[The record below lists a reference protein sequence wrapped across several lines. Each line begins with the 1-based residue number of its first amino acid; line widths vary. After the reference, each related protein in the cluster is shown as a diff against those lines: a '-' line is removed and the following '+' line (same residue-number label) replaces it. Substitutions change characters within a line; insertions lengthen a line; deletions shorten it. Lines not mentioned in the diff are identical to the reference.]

1 MQAIEKKEYRFTN
14 DLGDAELTVYE
25 VFPGVQ
31 LVYSSVH
38 MDRFDLGHVPE
49 GNMIEIHH
57 CREGRI
63 EQELAEEYFYLM
75 PGDFC
80 IALGKNMVRS
90 FRFPLRHYH
99 GITIGIREDVA
110 KQWLSRFME
119 DIHIQPLEVARRL
132 CGNRNSHIIRN
143 ESYIEHIFAELYRVP
158 EQIRKGFFKLKVME
172 LFLVLS
178 GIDVHKNEVTQYAL
192 PKSQVQLANS
202 VAAYLSGHMD
212 QHITIPEL
220 SKEFGV
226 SDTHLKNAFKGVYGM
241 PVFSYMRVQKMH
253 SAAQL
258 LIHTEKTIAEIA
270 EEFGYSN
277 TSKFSAA
284 FQSVMG
290 EAPGDYRRC
299 HTKLSE
305 QR

>member
-1 MQAIEKKEYRFTN
+1 MQTIEKKEYRFSD

-25 VFPGVQ
+25 VFPGVE

-38 MDRFDLGHVPE
+38 MDRFDLSNVME

-63 EQELAEEYFYLM
+63 EQQFEDEYFYLM

-80 IALGKNMVRS
+80 IALRKSMVRS
-90 FRFPLRHYH
+90 FNYPLRHYH
-99 GITIGIREDVA
+99 GITIGIRRDVA
-110 KQWLSRFME
+110 QQWLSRFME
-119 DIHIQPLEVARRL
+119 DIHIQPLEVTRRL
-132 CGNRNSHIIRN
+132 CGERNSHIIRS
-143 ESYIEHIFAELYRVP
+143 EDYIEHIFAELYRVP
-158 EQIRKGFFKLKVME
+158 EHIKKGYFKLKIME

-178 GIDVHKNEVTQYAL
+178 GIDLHKNDVTQYVL
-192 PKSQVQLANS
+192 PRSQVQLANA
-202 VAAYLSGHMD
+202 VAAYLSEHME

-220 SKEFGV
+220 AKQFNV

-241 PVFSYMRVQKMH
+241 PIFSYMRVQKMH
-253 SAAQL
+253 AAAQV

-270 EEFGYSN
+270 NEFGYRN

-284 FQSVMG
+284 FQSIIG
-290 EAPGDYRRC
+290 DNPGDYRRL
-299 HTKLSE
+299 HTKLSA
-305 QR
+305 Q

>member
-1 MQAIEKKEYRFTN
+1 MQTIEKKEYRFSN

-38 MDRFDLGHVPE
+38 MDHFDLGNVMK

-63 EQELAEEYFYLM
+63 EQQFEDEYYYLM

-80 IALGKNMVRS
+80 IALRRSMVCS
-90 FRFPLRHYH
+90 FNYPLRHYH

-110 KQWLSRFME
+110 RQWFSQFME
-119 DIHIQPLEVARRL
+119 DIHIRPLEVTKRL
-132 CGNRNSHIIRN
+132 CGDKSSHIIRG
-143 ESYIEHIFAELYRVP
+143 EDYIDHIFAELYRVP
-158 EQIRKGFFKLKVME
+158 EHIKKGFFKLKILE

-178 GIDVHKNEVTQYAL
+178 GIDMHKNEVTQYTL
-192 PKSQVQLANS
+192 PRSKVQLANT
-202 VAAYLSGHMD
+202 VAAYLSAHMN

-220 SKEFGV
+220 AKQFNV

-241 PVFSYMRVQKMH
+241 PIFSYMRVQKMQA
-253 SAAQL
+253 AAQL
-258 LIHTEKTIAEIA
+258 LIHTEKPIAEIA
-270 EEFGYSN
+270 NEFGYSN

-284 FQSVMG
+284 FQSVIG
-290 EAPGDYRRC
+290 DNPGDYRKL
-299 HTKLSE
+299 HTKLSA
-305 QR
+305 Q

>member
-1 MQAIEKKEYRFTN
+1 MQTIAKKEYRFPN

-38 MDRFDLGHVPE
+38 TDRFDLGNIME
-49 GNMIEIHH
+49 GNIIEIHH

-63 EQELAEEYFYLM
+63 EQQFEDEYFYLM

-80 IALGKNMVRS
+80 ISLQKNPVRS

-110 KQWLSRFME
+110 RQWFSQFME
-119 DIHIQPLEVARRL
+119 DVHIQPLEVAQRL
-132 CGNRNSHIIRN
+132 CGDRSSHIIRS
-143 ESYIEHIFAELYRVP
+143 EDYIEHIFAELYRVP
-158 EQIRKGFFKLKVME
+158 EHIKKGYFKLKIME

-178 GIDVHKNEVTQYAL
+178 GIDVHKNEVTGSSL
-192 PKSQVQLANS
+192 PRSQVQLANA
-202 VAAYLSGHMD
+202 VARHLSGHMN

-220 SKEFGV
+220 AKRFNV

-258 LIHTEKTIAEIA
+258 LIHTDKPIAEIA
-270 EEFGYSN
+270 DHFGYSN

-284 FQSVMG
+284 FQAVIG
-290 EAPGDYRRC
+290 DTPGDYRRL
-299 HTKLSE
+299 HTKLPS
-305 QR
+305 QS

>member
-1 MQAIEKKEYRFTN
+1 MQTIEKKEFRFSN
-14 DLGDAELTVYE
+14 DLGDAELTMYE
-25 VFPGVQ
+25 VFPGVE

-38 MDRFDLGHVPE
+38 MDRFDPGNVLE
-49 GNMIEIHH
+49 GTMIEIHH

-63 EQELAEEYFYLM
+63 EQQFEEEFLYLM

-80 IALGKNMVRS
+80 IALRKATVPS

-99 GITIGIREDVA
+99 GITIGIREDA
-110 KQWLSRFME
+110 ARQWLSRFLE
-119 DIHIQPLEVARRL
+119 DIHIQPLEVTRRL

-143 ESYIEHIFAELYRVP
+143 EDYIEHIFAELYRVP

-178 GIDVHKNEVTQYAL
+178 GMDVHKNEVAQYAL

-241 PVFSYMRVQKMH
+241 PVFSYMRVRTMH

-290 EAPGDYRRC
+290 DTPGDYRRC

-305 QR
+305 QQ

>member
-1 MQAIEKKEYRFTN
+1 M
-14 DLGDAELTVYE
+14 
-25 VFPGVQ
+25 
-31 LVYSSVH
+31 
-38 MDRFDLGHVPE
+38 
-49 GNMIEIHH
+49 
-57 CREGRI
+57 
-63 EQELAEEYFYLM
+63 
-75 PGDFC
+75 
-80 IALGKNMVRS
+80 RS
-90 FRFPLRHYH
+90 FRFPLQHYH
-99 GITIGIREDVA
+99 GITIGIREDA
-110 KQWLSRFME
+110 ARQWLSRFME
-119 DIHIQPLEVARRL
+119 DIHIQPLEVTGRL
-132 CGNRNSHIIRN
+132 CGNGNSRIIRG
-143 ESYIEHIFAELYRVP
+143 EDCIEHIFAELYRVP
-158 EQIRKGFFKLKVME
+158 EQIKKGFFKLKVME

-178 GIDVHKNEVTQYAL
+178 GLDVRRSKAAQYAL

-226 SDTHLKNAFKGVYGM
+226 SDTHLKNAFKGVYGV
-241 PVFSYMRVQKMH
+241 PIFSYMRVQKMH

-290 EAPGDYRRC
+290 DTPGDYRRC
-299 HTKLSE
+299 HTKLSP
-305 QR
+305 QQ

>member
-1 MQAIEKKEYRFTN
+1 MQTIEKKEYRSAN

-38 MDRFDLGHVPE
+38 MDRFDLGNVLA

-63 EQELAEEYFYLM
+63 EQELEEECCYLM

-80 IALGKNMVRS
+80 IALRKTMVRS

-99 GITIGIREDVA
+99 GIAIGIREDVA
-110 KQWLSRFME
+110 RQWLSRFME
-119 DIHIQPLEVARRL
+119 DVHIQPLEVTRRL
-132 CGNRNSHIIRN
+132 CGSRSSRIIRS

-158 EQIRKGFFKLKVME
+158 EQIRRGFFKLKIME

-178 GIDVHKNEVTQYAL
+178 GIDVHKNEVTRYAL

-202 VAAYLSGHMD
+202 VAAYLSEHMD
-212 QHITIPEL
+212 QHITIPAL

-253 SAAQL
+253 AAAQL

-270 EEFGYSN
+270 DAFGYSN

-290 EAPGDYRRC
+290 DTPGDYRRC
-299 HTKLSE
+299 HTKLSP

>member
-1 MQAIEKKEYRFTN
+1 MQTIEKKEYRFAN

-25 VFPGVQ
+25 VFPGVE

-63 EQELAEEYFYLM
+63 EQELEEEYFYLM
-75 PGDFC
+75 PGDLY

-99 GITIGIREDVA
+99 GITIGIREDA
-110 KQWLSRFME
+110 ARQWLSRFME
-119 DIHIQPLEVARRL
+119 DIHIQPLEVTRRL
-132 CGNRNSHIIRN
+132 CGSSNSHIIRS

-158 EQIRKGFFKLKVME
+158 EQIRKGFFKLKIME

-192 PKSQVQLANS
+192 PRSQVQLANS
-202 VAAYLSGHMD
+202 VAAYLSRHMN

-226 SDTHLKNAFKGVYGM
+226 SDTHLKNAFKGVYGV

-253 SAAQL
+253 AAAQL
-258 LIHTEKTIAEIA
+258 LIHTEKPIAEIA
-270 EEFGYSN
+270 DAFGYSN

-290 EAPGDYRRC
+290 DTPGDYRRC

>member
-1 MQAIEKKEYRFTN
+1 MKLQTIEKKEYRFTN
-14 DLGDAELTVYE
+14 DLGDAELTAYE

-38 MDRFDLGHVPE
+38 MDRFDLSNVIE

-63 EQELAEEYFYLM
+63 EQQFEDEYFYLM

-80 IALGKNMVRS
+80 IALRKSMVRS
-90 FRFPLRHYH
+90 FHFPLRHYH

-110 KQWLSRFME
+110 RQWLSRYME
-119 DIHIQPLEVARRL
+119 EIHIQPLEVAKRL
-132 CGNRNSHIIRN
+132 CGDRNSHIIRN
-143 ESYIEHIFAELYRVP
+143 EEYIEHIFAELYRVP
-158 EQIRKGFFKLKVME
+158 EIIKKGYCKLKIME

-178 GIDVHKNEVTQYAL
+178 GIDLHKNEVTQYTL
-192 PKSQVQLANS
+192 PVSQVQLANA
-202 VAAYLSGHMD
+202 VAAYLWEHME

-220 SKEFGV
+220 AKEFNV
-226 SDTHLKNAFKGVYGM
+226 SDTHLKKAFKGVYGM
-241 PVFSYMRVQKMH
+241 PIFSYMRVQKMH
-253 SAAQL
+253 AAAQL
-258 LIHTEKTIAEIA
+258 LIHTEKPIAEMA

-284 FQSVMG
+284 FQSIMG
-290 EAPGDYRRC
+290 DTPGDYRKL
-299 HTKLSE
+299 HTKL
-305 QR
+305 

>member
-1 MQAIEKKEYRFTN
+1 
-14 DLGDAELTVYE
+14 
-25 VFPGVQ
+25 
-31 LVYSSVH
+31 
-38 MDRFDLGHVPE
+38 
-49 GNMIEIHH
+49 MIK
-57 CREGRI
+57 CW
-63 EQELAEEYFYLM
+63 
-75 PGDFC
+75 
-80 IALGKNMVRS
+80 N
-90 FRFPLRHYH
+90 
-99 GITIGIREDVA
+99 
-110 KQWLSRFME
+110 
-119 DIHIQPLEVARRL
+119 
-132 CGNRNSHIIRN
+132 
-143 ESYIEHIFAELYRVP
+143 
-158 EQIRKGFFKLKVME
+158 
-172 LFLVLS
+172 
-178 GIDVHKNEVTQYAL
+178 
-192 PKSQVQLANS
+192 
-202 VAAYLSGHMD
+202 
-212 QHITIPEL
+212 ITIPEL

-253 SAAQL
+253 AAAQL